1 MGFFKT
7 LKEKIGFEYYRWN
20 EKSYEK
26 FLRKKG
32 IKIGKNIFWGNIRTI
47 NIDTTRPSLV
57 EIGDNVRIDTG
68 MTILTHDY
76 PTWVFRKV
84 YNDFVSSSGKVK
96 IGNNVYCAQY
106 VTILKGVT
114 IGDNCVIGFGSVVTK
129 DIPANSV
136 AVGQPAKVV
145 STLEDYY
152 TKCKDRALD
161 DAFVYANSIRDRL
174 NREPVPEDFWE
185 EFQFFM
191 DGSETHKGIPI
202 QQQLG
207 SAYEHYKK
215 NHISEFENF
224 EAFLEASKTH
234 TPKSN

>member
-1 MGFFKT
+1 MGFLKT
-7 LKEKIGFEYYRWN
+7 LKQKIGFEYYRWN
-20 EKSYEK
+20 EKTYEK
-26 FLRKKG
+26 FLRKRG
-32 IKIGKNIFWGNIRTI
+32 VKIGENTFWGNVRTI

-57 EIGDNVRIDTG
+57 DIGDNVRIDTG

-84 YNDFVSSSGKVK
+84 YNDFVSSSGKVT

-129 DIPANSV
+129 DIPSNSV

-145 STLEDYY
+145 STLEAYY
-152 TKCKDRALD
+152 EKCKDRALD
-161 DAFVYANSIRDRL
+161 DAFVYANSIRDRF

-191 DGSETHKGIPI
+191 NGDDDNDNLPI
-202 QQQLG
+202 KSQLG
-207 SAYEHYKK
+207 SAYEHYR
-215 NHISEFENF
+215 NHHMSKFKNF
-224 EAFLEASKTH
+224 EEFIEASKNH
-234 TPKSN
+234 KS